1 MTYAIIGSGNVGT
14 ALARQFARNGIA
26 VGIANTRGP
35 DTLAPLARELGN
47 SVAPQT
53 LQDALKADV
62 VILAIPFAAY
72 KDIAGAKAEW
82 NGTIVVDA
90 MNARDAT
97 PKELGGL
104 ESTDAVALALP
115 GAKLVK
121 TFNQLPAALL
131 AGNPS
136 DNGGRRVMFVS
147 GNNEDANVTI
157 AELVK
162 QLGFAPIVLGK
173 ITEGGKLLRYRGPLV
188 LQDLIKQ
195 NN

>member
-1 MTYAIIGSGNVGT
+1 MLATLVLTSALLAQAGPRTEPVRWEIDPNHSEISFRVRHFVSKVPGT
-14 ALARQFARNGIA
+14 FTQ
-26 VGIANTRGP
+26 
-35 DTLAPLARELGN
+35 
-47 SVAPQT
+47 
-53 LQDALKADV
+53 
-62 VILAIPFAAY
+62 
-72 KDIAGAKAEW
+72 W

-104 ESTDAVALALP
+104 ESTDAVALAFP

-131 AGNPS
+131 ASNPS
-136 DNGGRRVMFVS
+136 ANGGRRVMFVS
-147 GNNEDANVTI
+147 GNDEDANVTI
-157 AELVK
+157 TELVK

-173 ITEGGKLLRYRGPLV
+173 IAEGGKLLRYRGPLV
-188 LQDLIKQ
+188 LQDLMKQ